1 MLHGSLLV
9 TEDFI
14 ENKPSGGQIQ
24 MVQKVLFLER
34 MCGMEICPTL
44 NQVLFFVIA
53 EVYLLKLER

>member
-1 MLHGSLLV
+1 
-9 TEDFI
+9 
-14 ENKPSGGQIQ
+14 